1 MRWRYMGKEIRM
13 TQQLNGL
20 KKVFRCLL
28 TGPTLTFAEYG
39 TRVHME
45 VHILYD
51 QILQTLT
58 SN

>member
-28 TGPTLTFAEYG
+28 TGPTLT
-39 TRVHME
+39 RVHME